1 MRFPFFAAR
10 LALAAFVLAALIAGA
25 AIAAVRAGTASFTT
39 GLEIMT
45 ASVALALIALILALI
60 WMFAALKDNR
70 SDGKRAG
77 LIALIGSAFLLY
89 VPLHTVYE
97 GMLAP
102 PIYDATTDPEDPPQ
116 FVALAKRPPGANGI
130 AFNGNATIDYRGEHN
145 TVSYMLHTYYSELT
159 KPLMPILPCSTRPGV
174 ACPSPA
180 SKMFWRCFNRAK
192 DRGWRIV
199 DFNEKQGRIE
209 AQAKSFWFGRISDI
223 VIRIRPAGTLG
234 ARFDMR
240 AQTETGSRDFGHN
253 LELIKAYRATLNS

>member
-10 LALAAFVLAALIAGA
+10 LALAAFLLAALIAGA
-25 AIAAVRAGTASFTT
+25 AIAAVRTGAASFTT

-45 ASVALALIALILALI
+45 ASVTLALIALILALI
-60 WMFAALKDNR
+60 WMSAALKDNR
-70 SDGKRAG
+70 SDGRRAG

-116 FVALAKRPPGANGI
+116 FVALAKRPPGANSI
-130 AFNGNATIDYRGEHN
+130 AFNGNAMIDYRGEHN
-145 TVSYMLHTYYSELT
+145 TVSYMLHTYYAELT
-159 KPLMPILPCSTRPGV
+159 KPLMPIMPTG
-174 ACPSPA
+174 SPTA
-180 SKMFWRCFNRAK
+180 KMFWRCFNRAK
-192 DRGWRIV
+192 DRGWQIV

-209 AQAKSFWFGRISDI
+209 AQAKSFWFGRVSDI

-240 AQTETGSRDFGHN
+240 AESEAGSRDFGRN
-253 LELIKAYRATLNS
+253 LELLKSYRAKLGS